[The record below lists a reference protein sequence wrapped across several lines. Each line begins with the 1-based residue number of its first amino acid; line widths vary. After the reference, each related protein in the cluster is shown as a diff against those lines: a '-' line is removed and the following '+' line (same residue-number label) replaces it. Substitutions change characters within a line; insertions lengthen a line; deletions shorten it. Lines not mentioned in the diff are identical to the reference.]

1 MYIFRN
7 GYFFEDALCDGRVD
21 EIDQQLL
28 LVAELIEN
36 FTDKFLGRPTRVG
49 QQGDFGLGRIQVLD
63 QRARDGSLAASRIPG
78 KQRRTAIILQRII

>member
-1 MYIFRN
+1 
-7 GYFFEDALCDGRVD
+7 
-21 EIDQQLL
+21 
-28 LVAELIEN
+28 VAELIEN